1 MLCGICIVENKH
13 SLKNK
18 KHIQCIKERIP
29 TMFKGVW
36 VVGVQD
42 GTPLPSPSGR
52 SQNGTK
58 IIFCLKISNQSKMW
72 LQPP

>member
-36 VVGVQD
+36 VVGLQD
-42 GTPLPSPSGR
+42 GTPSPPLAAD
-52 SQNGTK
+52 
-58 IIFCLKISNQSKMW
+58 LKMAQKLSFV
-72 LQPP
+72 